1 MEAKAISSVLKRK
14 KMRAAILG
22 SGMLVGACLAGAGYA
37 LLGLLFTVAVA
48 VGTLLQYLYVPMPAI
63 AEEKFKRWGFIA
75 GLKILYPLIGF
86 LQWMGRGHEMK
97 IGREIF
103 FLEATDTETN
113 KEVVTEDTKFEDV
126 TVRIY
131 RPVDLS
137 DEERLPGIVYCHGG
151 GWCYDAFGKYDIM
164 IKRMLKFKTMIVIYV
179 RYRLAPEFPFPTGI
193 DDCFVA
199 TRYVQRNTER
209 LNLDP
214 EKLVLM
220 GDSAG
225 GCMTMNMLIRM
236 ITEAE
241 HGLPKFKIQVAI
253 YPFVQALD
261 FATSS
266 HQIFVD
272 NNSPT
277 FLNSTLTLKFLITY
291 ALGNVKINESEIQKL
306 QENAHWTD
314 EIRNSKLPN
323 LVSSDVL
330 PPNIERP
337 KALKQLSKNT
347 DSALAQKFNDTFLD
361 VRFSPLF
368 ANDSILQKMPKTYIL
383 SAGLDSIRDDA
394 FFLEDRLRKLNVDV
408 THRHWVS
415 MDHAFLCLE
424 FYNNSLKALEEIVDY
439 LDTNL

>member
-1 MEAKAISSVLKRK
+1 
-14 KMRAAILG
+14 MRAAILG

-63 AEEKFKRWGFIA
+63 AEEKFKRQRFLA
-75 GLKILYPLIGF
+75 GLKIIYAWIGF

-113 KEVVTEDTKFEDV
+113 KEVVTEDTKFQGV
-126 TVRIY
+126 TVRVY

-137 DEERLPGIVYCHGG
+137 DTERLPGVVYFHGG

-164 IKRMLKFKTMIVIYV
+164 IKRMLKFKRMIVIYV

-193 DDCFVA
+193 DDCFAA
-199 TRYVQRNTER
+199 TRYVQRNTES
-209 LNLDP
+209 LNLDS
-214 EKLVLM
+214 EKLILM

-253 YPFVQALD
+253 YPFVQALN
-261 FATSS
+261 FATPSY
-266 HQIFVD
+266 QLFVD
-272 NNSPT
+272 DNAPT
-277 FLNSTLTLKFLITY
+277 LQYSSMTMKFLITY
-291 ALGNVKINESEIQKL
+291 ALGNVKLNESEIRKL
-306 QENAHWTD
+306 LENAHWTD

-337 KALKQLSKNT
+337 KVWKQLSKNT
-347 DSALAQKFNDTFLD
+347 DSALAQKFNGIFLD
-361 VRFSPLF
+361 VRYSPLF
-368 ANDSILQKMPKTYIL
+368 ADDSILQKMPKTYIL

-408 THRHWVS
+408 THRHWAS
-415 MDHAFLCLE
+415 MDHPFLCFD
-424 FYNNSLKALEEIVDY
+424 FYDNSLKALEEIVDY
-439 LDTNL
+439 LDKSL